1 MKNTILTFS
10 LLAVLVVASGCGDD
24 AADGS
29 GGAGSGTTTDAG
41 PAGPGSG
48 PTTGAGPGT
57 TTGADTGS
65 SGPGGGG
72 GGGAPDCFENPQT
85 HLEIINACTDAE
97 AVDRDPVLPL
107 LEPDG
112 SLPPLP

>member
-1 MKNTILTFS
+1 MKKTILLTFS
-10 LLAVLVVASGCGDD
+10 LLAILAASIGCGDD

-29 GGAGSGTTTDAG
+29 GGAGSGTTSGPGG

-48 PTTGAGPGT
+48 PTSGAGSTSGT
-57 TTGADTGS
+57 NAGG
-65 SGPGGGG
+65 GPGAGGAGGG
-72 GGGAPDCFENPQT
+72 SDCFEDPQT

-97 AVDRDPVLPL
+97 MVDKDPVLPL